1 MHTVYIIYS
10 DSLDKYYVGESID
23 AYERLIQHN
32 LGLYQGAYTKA
43 ATDWVIKLLLEC
55 RDKQHAKKVENH
67 IKQMKSRVYIKNLM
81 KYEAMQQKLVQ
92 RYQ

>member
-23 AYERLIQHN
+23 AHERLIQHN
-32 LGLYQGAYTKA
+32 GGLYQGAYTKA
-43 ATDWVIKLLLEC
+43 AKDWVIKLLLEC

-81 KYEAMQQKLVQ
+81 KYEAMRQKLVQ